1 MKFKLYILSAILCF
15 GMLSCETDFPNVNS
29 PLVEDLVNSPEGL
42 YGLIIGVQ
50 YQYTIGGASG
60 LYTSISASGLTTNEL
75 QVLNAGNAQIA
86 ALANGGDNVAPN
98 NSVVTNLWTNLN
110 LVRSNGEK
118 LAENAGV
125 IADIPTAAGVEI
137 YGRLF
142 KALAYGTSAQFFN
155 GFILRTGENQ
165 PFVSRTEALEAAIAE
180 LQIAMQLL
188 EQHGISSVLEQA
200 VGTNIDVENTLRALS
215 ARYYLM
221 LGDYDNAFDM
231 ASAVDLTVASVFVF
245 DEVSP
250 NPVFRSSLTTNNV
263 YDVNPDFGLSGV
275 LTPDAADERAA
286 FYLDPQEANGK
297 GFFLSDATSIPLYLP
312 GEMTLIR
319 AEVYA
324 RNGQLPE
331 AIGELN
337 SILTKTPEEDLY
349 GLGANLPEYNGANTE
364 EAVLEA
370 IYQNRCIELYM
381 SGLKLEDSRRFGR
394 PGPNDANAERNR
406 DFYPFPSIERDNNPN
421 TPPDPEL

>member
-1 MKFKLYILSAILCF
+1 MKLKTFILSTICCF
-15 GMLSCETDFPNVNS
+15 GIISCETDFPNENS
-29 PLVEDLVNSPEGL
+29 PVVEDLVNSPEGL
-42 YGLIIGVQ
+42 YGLIVGTQ

-60 LYTSISASGLTTNEL
+60 LYTAISANGLTTNEL
-75 QVLNAGNAQIA
+75 QVLNAGNSEIA
-86 ALANGGDNVAPN
+86 ALANGGDNVTPTN
-98 NSVVTNLWTNLN
+98 GLVTNLWINLN

-118 LAENAGV
+118 LIENAGV
-125 IADIPTAAGVEI
+125 IAEPQTAAGVEI
-137 YGRLF
+137 YGHLF

-155 GFILRTGENQ
+155 GFILKTGENQ
-165 PFVSRTEALEAAIAE
+165 PFVSRTETLDAAIQE
-180 LQIAMQLL
+180 LQTAMQLL
-188 EQHGISSVLEQA
+188 QQYGTSPVLEQA
-200 VGTNIDVENTLRALS
+200 VGTHINIENTLSALA

-221 LGDYDNAFDM
+221 LGDYNNAFDM
-231 ASAVDLTVASVFVF
+231 ASAVALTATSVFVF

-263 YDVNPDFGLSGV
+263 YDVNPDFGLSGD
-275 LTPDAADERAA
+275 LTPDAADERAD
-286 FYLDPQEANGK
+286 FYLTAQEANGK
-297 GFFLSDATSIPLYLP
+297 GFFLSDSEPIPLYLP

-324 RNGQLPE
+324 RNDQLPE
-331 AIGELN
+331 AIEELN
-337 SILTKTPEEDLY
+337 SILTKTQAEDIY
-349 GLGANLPEYNGANTE
+349 GVGANLPGYSGDNTQ

-394 PGPNDANAERNR
+394 PGPDDADAERNR

-421 TPPDPEL
+421 TPPDPEI